1 MPPAGILRIAA
12 LALLLAGPAP
22 AAIGWLAAGAAAAPP
37 VVAGRAG
44 LARAA
49 RAAAPWGGRPAG
61 AGAETAFVAGLEDLP
76 LMPGLAE
83 VAGTATVFDA
93 PQGRI
98 VETFAAGAVS
108 ADDIKAF
115 YGQTLPQLGWTA
127 SAGSGAGPVEF
138 RREGERLVLEI
149 TPGAKTTVVR
159 FTLAPQ

>member
-22 AAIGWLAAGAAAAPP
+22 AAIGWLAAGDAAATP
-37 VVAGRAG
+37 VVARREA
-44 LARAA
+44 
-49 RAAAPWGGRPAG
+49 
-61 AGAETAFVAGLEDLP
+61 LP
-76 LMPGLAE
+76 QMPRHAE

>member
-22 AAIGWLAAGAAAAPP
+22 AAIGWLAARDA
-37 VVAGRAG
+37 
-44 LARAA
+44 
-49 RAAAPWGGRPAG
+49 
-61 AGAETAFVAGLEDLP
+61 AETPIVAGLEDMP
-76 LMPGLAE
+76 LLPGLAE
-83 VAGTATVFDA
+83 VAGTATLLDA